1 MVPGT
6 NVVNLGTCW
15 NNKSFLGGNMD
26 DGIRG
31 SIIIIIIDFTLAVIV
46 SLIREKQ
53 KGTNLKNLL

>member
-1 MVPGT
+1 
-6 NVVNLGTCW
+6 
-15 NNKSFLGGNMD
+15 MD

-31 SIIIIIIDFTLAVIV
+31 SIIIIIIIDFTLAVIV

>member
-1 MVPGT
+1 
-6 NVVNLGTCW
+6 
-15 NNKSFLGGNMD
+15 MD

-31 SIIIIIIDFTLAVIV
+31 SIIIIIIIIDFTLSVIV

>member
-1 MVPGT
+1 
-6 NVVNLGTCW
+6 
-15 NNKSFLGGNMD
+15 MD